1 MSADII
7 PVERVPRKQ
16 ARILLVED
24 SVVNQRVT
32 LLQLRSLG
40 YSAEVASNGLEALA
54 ALQRAPFDIVLMDCQ
69 MPEMGGYET
78 TWQIRDLEK
87 ERAQTADPQS
97 RVYIIAL
104 TANTGPEDREKCLA
118 TGMDDYI
125 GKPVQQPALAV
136 ALQRALADPL
146 AAQILA
152 KTIDPLIIAGL
163 RHLREPGQPDLL
175 VELIDLFLVD
185 ARTQLAAIETAVTT
199 RNMGAAL
206 TAASSLKGSAGNL
219 GAHRLAGLC
228 TEIEGHA
235 WAGSLSE
242 AVPVVAQAREEFV
255 RVESALEN
263 ERKLST

>member
-1 MSADII
+1 MPAENAPFEVAS
-7 PVERVPRKQ
+7 RKQ

-24 SVVNQRVT
+24 SIVNQRVT

-40 YSAEVASNGLEALA
+40 YTAEVASNGLEALA
-54 ALQRAPFDIVLMDCQ
+54 ALQRASFDIVLMDCQ

-87 ERAQTADPQS
+87 ERAKTSEPKS

-104 TANTGPEDREKCLA
+104 TANTEPEDRQKCLA

-125 GKPVQQPALAV
+125 GKPVQQPELAV
-136 ALQRALADPL
+136 ALQRALAGPI
-146 AAQILA
+146 AAQSA
-152 KTIDPLIIAGL
+152 AETIDPLIIAGL

-242 AVPVVAQAREEFV
+242 AVPVVAQAKEEFV
-255 RVESALEN
+255 RVESALAN
-263 ERKLST
+263 EKKMSD